1 MSRQIINRILIGVFI
16 ILMIGMGVVYI
27 RQEAKLNDLKKQQLE
42 LEKKQQRI
50 EFIVQ
55 EYLVLLD
62 NVNSRNFIIRM
73 AREKFGW
80 VFDNEKIFVKDDYSQ
95 FFPPASTPGTD
106 IEEPNDP
113 LE

>member
-1 MSRQIINRILIGVFI
+1 MSRQIINRLLIGVFI
-16 ILMIGMGVVYI
+16 FLMIGMGVVYV
-27 RQEAKLNDLKKQQLE
+27 RQEAKLNDLKKEQLE

-62 NVNSRNFIIRM
+62 NVDSKNFIIRM

-80 VFDNEKIFVKDDYSQ
+80 VFDNEKVYVKDDYSH
-95 FFPPASTPGTD
+95 FIPSSPTPAPSKTPTPT
-106 IEEPNDP
+106 E
-113 LE
+113 

>member
-1 MSRQIINRILIGVFI
+1 MSRQIINRLLIGVFI
-16 ILMIGMGVVYI
+16 VLMIGMGVVYV
-27 RQEAKLNDLKKQQLE
+27 RQEAKLNDL
-42 LEKKQQRI
+42 KKQQRI

-80 VFDNEKIFVKDDYSQ
+80 VFDNEKVFIKDDYSH
-95 FFPPASTPGTD
+95 FMPPSSTPGTD
-106 IEEPNDP
+106 IENPNGNI
-113 LE
+113 E

>member
-1 MSRQIINRILIGVFI
+1 MSRQIINRLLIGVFI
-16 ILMIGMGVVYI
+16 VLMIIMGVVYV
-27 RQEAKLNDLKKQQLE
+27 RQESQLNELKKQQLE

-62 NVNSRNFIIRM
+62 NVDSRNFIIRM

-80 VFDNEKIFVKDDYSQ
+80 VFDNEKVFVKDDYAHYI
-95 FFPPASTPGTD
+95 PPSSTPDTD
-106 IEEPNDP
+106 IENPNGNI
-113 LE
+113 E

>member
-1 MSRQIINRILIGVFI
+1 MSRQIINRLLIGVFI
-16 ILMIGMGVVYI
+16 VLMIGMGVVYV

-42 LEKKQQRI
+42 LEQKQQRI

-80 VFDNEKIFVKDDYSQ
+80 VFDNEKVFIKDDYSH
-95 FFPPASTPGTD
+95 FMPPSSTPGTD
-106 IEEPNDP
+106 IENPNGNI
-113 LE
+113 E